1 VNVTFTR
8 SSRINVTLTRN
19 GVWWDGPVRR
29 LLPAE
34 PAETPDAGPLTD
46 DDLVAAYAVPR
57 GPAPY
62 VRANFITSA
71 DGAASLNGRSGGLST
86 PADRRLFALL
96 RDMADVILV
105 GAGTA
110 RVERYRPAEADE
122 VRRARRRSLGLA
134 PLPRI
139 AVVSGR
145 LDLDPASP
153 LFAPDKLR
161 TIVVTHRSAPEDRR
175 AALAEVA
182 DVIVAGDDAV
192 DITAAIDELA
202 ARKLTRVSCEGGPT
216 LLRTVLAAQRLDE
229 LCLTIVPTLVG
240 AASHRLTAGPIAD
253 PSNLTVR
260 HLLEED
266 GALFLRYL
274 TADVSV

>member
-1 VNVTFTR
+1 
-8 SSRINVTLTRN
+8 
-19 GVWWDGPVRR
+19 
-29 LLPAE
+29 
-34 PAETPDAGPLTD
+34 
-46 DDLVAAYAVPR
+46 
-57 GPAPY
+57 
-62 VRANFITSA
+62 
-71 DGAASLNGRSGGLST
+71 
-86 PADRRLFALL
+86 
-96 RDMADVILV
+96 MADVILV

-145 LDLDPASP
+145 LDLDPTSA

-161 TIVVTHRSAPEDRR
+161 TIVVTHQSAPEDRR

-192 DITAAIDELA
+192 DIAAAIDELA

-216 LLRTVLAAQRLDE
+216 LLRTVLTAGRLDE

-253 PSNLTVR
+253 PSSLTVR